1 MRRQCPVGSP
11 QLLRQFDRYSLQPPL
26 RLGDRAR
33 SHQLGK
39 EWHYSRAVPCL
50 LLRSLGLQQAKMA
63 QERGRLLRSPE
74 RYVCHS
80 AGEWRLT
87 RGALFVVRAECASP

>member
-11 QLLRQFDRYSLQPPL
+11 ELLRQFDRYSLQPPL

-50 LLRSLGLQQAKMA
+50 LLRSLGL
-63 QERGRLLRSPE
+63 
-74 RYVCHS
+74 
-80 AGEWRLT
+80 
-87 RGALFVVRAECASP
+87 